1 MKNMDFD
8 KKDKQIQKKI
18 DWISAKIRDTKFQL
32 HQEYK
37 ELKDALDEQEKLRK
51 NKNLVHDQSIQTQM
65 SSRKKTVSVL
75 LVILGIVVATPFNYI
90 YGIDGVE
97 VDLVWIVVGLL
108 MVVFGIYTLKKES
121 KG

>member
-1 MKNMDFD
+1 M
-8 KKDKQIQKKI
+8 
-18 DWISAKIRDTKFQL
+18 S
-32 HQEYK
+32 
-37 ELKDALDEQEKLRK
+37 RK
-51 NKNLVHDQSIQTQM
+51 NYERTKSLVYDIISIDSKM
-65 SSRKKTVSVL
+65 SSRKKIVSIL

>member
-1 MKNMDFD
+1 MYD
-8 KKDKQIQKKI
+8 IISI
-18 DWISAKIRDTKFQL
+18 DSK
-32 HQEYK
+32 
-37 ELKDALDEQEKLRK
+37 
-51 NKNLVHDQSIQTQM
+51 M
-65 SSRKKTVSVL
+65 SSRKKIVSIL